1 MNERQVD
8 LIMEIVFE
16 QLEEYLSKALSQKI
30 CNGICENIRENKVLF
45 EELGAGKEKRTEKK
59 GEPARKRAWKR
70 GTIVID
76 GCANLEELLEHL
88 FGEGED
94 DDE

>member
-16 QLEEYLSKALSQKI
+16 QLDEYLSKALSQKI
-30 CNGICENIRENKVLF
+30 CNGICENIRENRVLF
-45 EELGAGKEKRTEKK
+45 EELGAEKRMGKK
-59 GEPARKRAWKR
+59 GEPARKRAWNR

-76 GCANLEELLEHL
+76 GCAMDLEEMLKNL
-88 FGEGED
+88 FGEGEE